1 MAERLDLYDDI
12 PDGMRKYLSF
22 NGFHFSKPMYRWAVS
37 MMEDRNGNKI
47 DFVEKEQIMETLK
60 RNNVTDL
67 QEMGYDIPFVF
78 LRKKSDSLGGSIPD
92 EAHLALAV
100 KEFFTDKDGY
110 DTMAFDEFLA
120 KMNAKG
126 VSIPWED
133 LL

>member
-37 MMEDRNGNKI
+37 MMKDRNGNKVE
-47 DFVEKEQIMETLK
+47 FMEKEQVTDMLT
-60 RNNVTDL
+60 RSNVTGL
-67 QEMGYDIPFVF
+67 PEMGYDVPFVY
-78 LRKKSDSLGGSIPD
+78 LRKRSDSLGGSIID
-92 EAHLALAV
+92 EPHLAMAV
-100 KEFFTDKDGY
+100 KEFFTDNDGY
-110 DTMAFDEFLA
+110 ETMAFDEFLS

-126 VSIPWED
+126 ISIPWED

>member
-1 MAERLDLYDDI
+1 MATRLDYYDDI
-12 PDGMRKYLSF
+12 PEGMRKYLSF

-37 MMEDRNGNKI
+37 MMKDRSGNR
-47 DFVEKEQIMETLK
+47 VEFTEKDQVMDVLK

-67 QEMGYDIPFVF
+67 PEMGYDIPFVY

-92 EAHLALAV
+92 EAHLAMAV

-110 DTMAFDEFLA
+110 DTMAFDEFLT
-120 KMNAKG
+120 KMSAKG

>member
-1 MAERLDLYDDI
+1 MANRLDLYDDI

-22 NGFHFSKPMYRWAVS
+22 NGFHFSKPMYRWALS
-37 MMEDRNGNKI
+37 MMEDRNGAKV
-47 DFVEKEQIMETLK
+47 DFMEKEQVMETLK

-67 QEMGYDIPFVF
+67 PEMGYDIPFVY

-92 EAHLALAV
+92 EAHLAMAV

-110 DTMAFDEFLA
+110 ETMAFDEFLA
-120 KMNAKG
+120 KMSAKG

>member
-1 MAERLDLYDDI
+1 
-12 PDGMRKYLSF
+12 MRKYLSF
-22 NGFHFSKPMYRWAVS
+22 NGFHFSKPMYLWAVS
-37 MMEDRNGNKI
+37 MLKDRNGNKV
-47 DFVEKEQIMETLK
+47 DYMEKEQVMDILR

-67 QEMGYDIPFVF
+67 PDMGYDIPFVY

-120 KMNAKG
+120 KVSAKG
-126 VSIPWED
+126 ISVPWED